1 MGPTPARPH
10 GAVPAA
16 APRGVELREELLPGW
31 YDNWVVLQRER
42 LRQLRMYASEALADE
57 LARVGRNGEAVI
69 RWSRTTAVTG
79 T

>member
-1 MGPTPARPH
+1 
-10 GAVPAA
+10 
-16 APRGVELREELLPGW
+16 LLPGW